1 MGENDTKRLDNT
13 IKAVYEVLE
22 KNKENP
28 KVKEA
33 YEEAEKLMEKRK
45 LK

>member
-1 MGENDTKRLDNT
+1 MEEDKTKKIDNT

-22 KNKENP
+22 KNKDNS

-33 YEEAEKLMEKRK
+33 YDNAKKLTKKRGI
-45 LK
+45 L

>member
-1 MGENDTKRLDNT
+1 MDKEKLDNS

-22 KNKENP
+22 KNKNNP

-33 YEEAEKLMEKRK
+33 YEDTVKLAENRK
-45 LK
+45 T